1 MSLEQKALGGTPDA
15 APPGSPTLLPATEI
29 MGKIRVTLGRPVV
42 LGQGHRAELA
52 VVTML
57 HA

>member
-15 APPGSPTLLPATEI
+15 APPGSSTLLPATAI
-29 MGKIRVTLGRPVV
+29 MGKTWVTLGRPVV
-42 LGQGHRAELA
+42 LGQGHHTELA
-52 VVTML
+52 VVTTL